1 VIKNLHKELA
11 AFQTTSIHLGKV
23 LGYTLTAVYLYYAIA
38 QMMNPW
44 KIIHHRMFQ
53 EVVDNNVNSI
63 VLGELAGA
71 LSLACSTTTL
81 VQFVKQSLPIT
92 WKNLLTLSLTL
103 CMFEVIF
110 WSAAIWSLVNGDSH
124 SIYSVWRAA
133 WKPVVPFFWFVA
145 MVMIIDS
152 ISKIEIKLGELKAA
166 KYRLKKA

>member
-1 VIKNLHKELA
+1 MIKNLHKELA

-92 WKNLLTLSLTL
+92 WKNLLTLS
-103 CMFEVIF
+103 
-110 WSAAIWSLVNGDSH
+110 
-124 SIYSVWRAA
+124 
-133 WKPVVPFFWFVA
+133 
-145 MVMIIDS
+145 
-152 ISKIEIKLGELKAA
+152 
-166 KYRLKKA
+166 